1 MYISGAVQ
9 LLAAEMLGLAATV
22 LVLFRLRRR
31 ISLTPL
37 YVSLG
42 VFQPVQVLLSS
53 SVYVDLWPG
62 VPVSPG
68 TLMFGASLLAV
79 LLVYI
84 REGAVEARKIIYG
97 VIGANLIMCVVMY
110 MVHVQLKTPGTSDFL
125 NIPPEM
131 FSQGARVSAVGS
143 GAFLVD
149 VVLLIGLYTA
159 LRHYVPRHPFLR
171 VFVTMGGVLTFD
183 AVAFTTGAFFER
195 ADFLSLLYAAVLS
208 KLLVAS
214 CCSAALVIYL
224 RFVEPEDVSCAQ
236 AAGPLRDF
244 FHTFTYREKFELQAQ
259 RTSDIEARLAKAQ
272 RVARM
277 GFLDWD
283 LKTDLIYWSDE
294 LLRLLGFEPGKNL
307 QTLESTVMQVHP
319 DDREMAKQSI
329 RRAVAGTATHNLDH
343 RMLKSDGTV
352 LWVHADGELTLDQS
366 GAPSRFLGTV
376 VDITRRKRSERLQT
390 WEARVLEALSTGMPL
405 QLFLQTVALG
415 VEEMMP
421 GGIASILLLD
431 ADGKRFRHGVAPH
444 LPESFN
450 RAIEGEAVGEAAGSC
465 GTAAY
470 RREPVIVTDIATD
483 PLWQDYRALALDNGL
498 RACWSHPILDEAGRA
513 SATFAVY
520 YRAARAPNEQDLRL
534 AARTAH
540 IVGLAIERDKK
551 EQALKHTAQRLV
563 TTLESI
569 TDAFFTLDA
578 EWRFTYVNQE
588 AERVLQRDR
597 GELLGR
603 VVWDEFKEAIGTAS
617 DIEYHRAVRE
627 GRTISFD
634 QFYAP
639 LQSWFEVRA
648 FPSTEGLAVYFRDV
662 TEIRWRDAERRQIFE
677 RITDAFVAL
686 DRNWNYAYVNSRAA
700 QIFGRKA
707 EDLIGKHI
715 WTEFPEGVG
724 QSFDL
729 TYRKAMADQQP
740 AFLEEYYAPYDRWFE
755 NRIYPSPEGLT
766 IYFHDITERKRAEE
780 QIRQLNEEL
789 ELRVAQRTTQLE
801 SANKELEAFSYSVSH
816 DLRAPLRAI
825 SGFAQI
831 IARRHR
837 ASLNDEGRR
846 YADNIVTASE
856 RMARLIDDLLG
867 YSKLGRKALKLEPV
881 SLNDVLRSV
890 GNDFAHRIEEEGA
903 HLDVAPDLPLVR
915 GEHTLLGQVFCNL
928 IDNAL
933 TYRRAGVPAAVSVT
947 WRPGVD
953 EILVSVTDQGIGIPE
968 EHVDKIFNVFQRLH
982 SDEEFPGTGI
992 GLAVVHKAMA
1002 LMGGDVSV
1010 QSHAGQ
1016 GSIFT
1021 VRLPTPRGT
1030 TG

>member
-1 MYISGAVQ
+1 MHVSSAVQ
-9 LLAAEMLGLAATV
+9 LLAAELLGLAAMV

-68 TLMFGASLLAV
+68 TLMFAASLLAV

-84 REGAVEARKIIYG
+84 REGAVETRKVIYG

-110 MVHVQLKTPGTSDFL
+110 VVHVQLKTPGTSDFL

-149 VVLLIGLYTA
+149 VVLLIALYTA
-159 LRHYVPRHPFLR
+159 LRHYVPRYPLLR
-171 VFVTMGGVLTFD
+171 VFFTMGGVLVFD

-195 ADFLSLLYAAVLS
+195 DDFSSLLYAAVLS
-208 KLLVAS
+208 KLVIAF
-214 CCSAALVIYL
+214 CFSAALVFYL
-224 RFVEPEDVSCAQ
+224 RFVEPADSSGVP

-244 FHTFTYREKFELQAQ
+244 FYTFTYREKFELQAQ
-259 RTSDIEARLAKAQ
+259 RTSDVEARLAKAQ
-272 RVARM
+272 QVARM

-283 LKTDLIYWSDE
+283 LKTDRIYWSDE

-319 DDREMAKQSI
+319 DDREIARESV
-329 RRAVAGTATHNLDH
+329 RRAVTGTAAHSLDH
-343 RMLKSDGTV
+343 RMLKTDGTV
-352 LWVHADGELTLDQS
+352 LWVHADGELLLDQS
-366 GAPSRFLGTV
+366 GAPSRFLGTL

-405 QLFLQTVALG
+405 QSFLETVALG

-421 GGIASILLLD
+421 GAIASILLLD
-431 ADGKRFRHGVAPH
+431 ADGKRFQHCVAPH
-444 LPESFN
+444 LPGSFN
-450 RAIEGEAVGEAAGSC
+450 RAIEGEAAGAAAGSC

-470 RREPVIVTDIATD
+470 RKKPVIVTDIMTD
-483 PLWQDYRALALDNGL
+483 PLWRDYRALAVEHGL
-498 RACWSHPILDEAGRA
+498 RACWSHPIVDATGRVA
-513 SATFAVY
+513 ATFAVY
-520 YRAARAPNEQDLRL
+520 YREARAPSEQDLRL

-551 EQALKHTAQRLV
+551 EQALQHTAHRLV

-569 TDAFFTLDA
+569 TDAFFTLDL

-588 AERVLQRDR
+588 AERVLQRSR
-597 GELLGR
+597 EELLGR

-617 DIEYHRAVRE
+617 DIEYHRALRE
-627 GRTISFD
+627 SRTISFD
-634 QFYAP
+634 QFYVP

-700 QIFGRKA
+700 QIFGRKP
-707 EDLIGKHI
+707 EDLIGKHL

-740 AFLEEYYAPYDRWFE
+740 AFLEEYYAPYERWFE

-801 SANKELEAFSYSVSH
+801 SANKELESFSYSVSH
-816 DLRAPLRAI
+816 DLRAPLRAV

-837 ASLNDEGRR
+837 ASLNEEGRR

-856 RMARLIDDLLG
+856 RMARLIDDLLA
-867 YSKLGRKALKLEPV
+867 YSKLGRKTLKLEPV
-881 SLNDVLRSV
+881 SLSDVLHNVS
-890 GNDFAHRIEEEGA
+890 NDFAHRVEEEGGR
-903 HLDVAPDLPLVR
+903 LNIAPDLPQVR
-915 GEHTLLGQVFCNL
+915 GEATLLGQVFCNL

-933 TYRRAGVPAAVSVT
+933 TYKRPGVPAEVAVT
-947 WRPGVD
+947 WEAGTDHV
-953 EILVSVTDQGIGIPE
+953 LVRVADHGIGIPE
-968 EHVDKIFNVFQRLH
+968 EHLDKIFNVFQRLH
-982 SDEEFPGTGI
+982 SDEDFPGTGI
-992 GLAVVHKAMA
+992 GLAVVHKALA
-1002 LMGGDVSV
+1002 LIGGDVRV
-1010 QSHAGQ
+1010 QSRPGQ

-1021 VRLPTPRGT
+1021 VRLLTPRAT